1 MLLPLLAAAGVA
13 VAAVVA
19 AGADTLAEAA
29 EVVATPE
36 VAVAPAVAVAD
47 TAGADSVATA
57 GAVISAMAV
66 AGSLPEATVILAQE
80 GTVAAGSLLEVA
92 VISLQEAMK
101 AVGSPAEVT
110 VTSPWRAIL
119 VAASGHA
126 GVAVSV
132 DTLPTAAFHTASSA
146 MIPGHAVLLPGLLHF
161 ALPNSRRPGSLPA
174 TGPSQL
180 QQVRILSGRIPGRR
194 ICPAINP
201 HR

>member
-1 MLLPLLAAAGVA
+1 MPSPPPTLGAVA
-13 VAAVVA
+13 AAVVA
-19 AGADTLAEAA
+19 VGADTLAEEA
-29 EVVATPE
+29 ATPE
-36 VAVAPAVAVAD
+36 AEVAATAEEAVATAVVAD

-57 GAVISAMAV
+57 EAVISAMAV
-66 AGSLPEATVILAQE
+66 AGSLPETTVILAQQ

-101 AVGSPAEVT
+101 AVDSPAEVT

-119 VAASGHA
+119 VAAPGHA

-132 DTLPTAAFHTASSA
+132 DTLPTVAFHTASSA
-146 MIPGHAVLLPGLLHF
+146 MIPGHAVLLPGP
-161 ALPNSRRPGSLPA
+161 LP
-174 TGPSQL
+174 L